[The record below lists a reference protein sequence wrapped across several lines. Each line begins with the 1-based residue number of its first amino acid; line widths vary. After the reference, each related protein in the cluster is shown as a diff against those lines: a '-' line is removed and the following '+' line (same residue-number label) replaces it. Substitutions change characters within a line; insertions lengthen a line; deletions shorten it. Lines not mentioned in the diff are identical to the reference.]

1 MSKNRT
7 LFNLEVQRLFLGSI
21 AGQYQA
27 ARVKAR
33 PGMDIIQQAKF
44 DRDEQHVKDL
54 ITDCDNFIAEEKG
67 PDEIQDQS
75 KN

>member
-1 MSKNRT
+1 VSKNRS

-33 PGMDIIQQAKF
+33 PSMDIIQQAKF

-67 PDEIQDQS
+67 PDEIQDKS